1 MKKLCLFLGL
11 AAIWSACEG
20 ETVNQSDDNPCAD
33 WQIQVEI
40 GQKVRIVNQEGGWIE
55 QINFESLRLFAA
67 DANWNIMVNNNGE
80 PLQEIPNGIE
90 AKKIYDQNGMIEY
103 IHLFLGQIQQQKDI
117 DEKKCYFLLKINENT
132 YHQIA
137 AEYYTDCGDFILT
150 KFQYNGKKYTAND
163 WEIINVVVD

>member
-1 MKKLCLFLGL
+1 MKKLCLFLTL
-11 AAIWSACEG
+11 AVISIGCEG
-20 ETVNQSDDNPCAD
+20 EVVHYPDDDCVD

-40 GQKVRIVNQEGGWIE
+40 GQMVRLVNEEDDWSE
-55 QINFESLRLFAA
+55 QIDFENLRLFAT
-67 DANWNIMVNNNGE
+67 DTDWNIMVNSNGE

-90 AKKIYDQNGMIEY
+90 AKKIYDQNGIISY

-150 KFQYNGKKYTAND
+150 KFHYNGTEYTASD
-163 WEIINVVVD
+163 WEIIDIVVD